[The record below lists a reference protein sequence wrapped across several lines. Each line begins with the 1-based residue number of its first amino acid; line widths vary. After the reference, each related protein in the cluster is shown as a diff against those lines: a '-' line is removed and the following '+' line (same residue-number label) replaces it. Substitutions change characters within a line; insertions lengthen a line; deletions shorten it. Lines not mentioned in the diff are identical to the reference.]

1 MTQTFRQFLITA
13 FEHGDYTTD
22 DVIAGVLPLFRT
34 VLKIHE
40 EELTAPFQRE
50 EALIAN
56 GQELSVNMEMALP
69 PQFNI
74 PALAALTNSQS
85 PHFEVVDKV
94 KVTDDTMVSLRIQ
107 TDLQLPVKHPAYI
120 PGYQSYEMLL
130 QHHDEQTDIFCLGL
144 VLGSVAMG
152 LDLYD
157 EKDLALFVSHRSHPS
172 RYKPKIHPAIG
183 TLITEM
189 TELDRKK
196 RTQDLYEAIHRLEHY
211 RDFDPEKQL
220 DLAEVAGWVH
230 QARNERNDFI
240 LNKLRNRLF
249 DTSRRNRLLY
259 YKSNAR
265 FINLTISSVPMV
277 LHYQSIRPQ
286 LLFTWNEEIADK
298 VKGMKEMALNKYLR
312 FEDHPYLPAA
322 LNKIRV
328 EAQHDIQEFGFS
340 QLKLVIAFLNWH
352 NLRDEADERIQSPL
366 LLIPVELKKKKSVTE
381 DQYILKVNANEAEV
395 NPVLANFLHELYGIR
410 LPDYVDLDEMSLEQF
425 YQLLQVQIEGAN
437 RGIVLQYADKPRINL
452 VYREARQTVNQYLKR
467 LNKPGIP
474 AESKALV
481 VPVTDEEA
489 PQLITDPVTEK
500 EMFTM
505 AQTESNPYRW
515 DFDVCN
521 IVLGNFNYK
530 KMSLVRDYNQVMDQ
544 QVTHQVFDK
553 LFNAQPKPLQ
563 EAPADAPPPSEWFHV
578 INADPTQTRAIS
590 QARSG
595 ESYIIQGPPGTG
607 KSQTI
612 TNLVADFVA
621 RGKTVL
627 FVCEKRAALD
637 VVYHRLKQQGL
648 DELCCYI
655 HDSQGDKRSFIR
667 NLKATYED
675 FLQKKMDLHSIN
687 LKRSAL
693 LHNLQ
698 EQLGL
703 LEQYHTTNA
712 GEQEVAG
719 ISVHNLIEKVIAM
732 RPLLQNMQA
741 KEEEMIPHY
750 QHWQQFGQVIEQL
763 GKALED
769 SGASAAFSEH
779 PISQLNEQ
787 VFTSPQPHHLLE
799 KLLQQTQQLLDVVV
813 RVVEENNI
821 DATYGGS
828 IEGIRQLILHA
839 TLLLPLAETNNLELV
854 DPANA
859 AAQQFDQQVVQ
870 YKLAQQAQA
879 AIEAQNSNWKR
890 KFSQQD
896 TLNALQ
902 VAQQQET
909 AFFRFLN
916 SGWRKLKKQL
926 EDTYDF
932 SQHLVKPAYSTILEQ
947 LKAEYESADR
957 VNELNRQLQQQYRID
972 NLEMTRLSIERMR
985 TKLDDRSL
993 QYLLKH
999 PEPSRVVK
1007 QLAGLHETLHKLDLQ
1022 LRQCLQDPNRE
1033 SVQELLDDLE
1043 NISINTDSL
1052 DDLLPA
1058 LGNYVNMPDG
1068 MKHAV
1073 RRMPFT
1079 PEQLEANMAHKTL
1092 RHIYQ
1097 YNKSFANTDSLA
1109 IEKAAGEIKHCYKQ
1123 LLKLNADCIR
1133 ANIRQQ
1139 FQQHVEISNRA
1150 LSQLTDEEQDFK
1162 KEYNEGRKIL
1172 ENEFSKSMRYKSI
1185 RELAEK
1191 ESGLVLKDLKPV
1203 WLMSPLSVS
1212 DSLPLDISFFDAVIF
1227 DEASQITLEE
1237 GVPTLYRA
1245 PQAIIVGDEKQMPPT
1260 DFFAAKTGDPDD
1272 LEVPDEED
1280 ENDILSADADSLLV
1294 QGARKMHSVMLGWH
1308 YRSVYETL
1316 ISYSN
1321 HAFYDASLL
1330 TIPDRSIHHSEKTP
1344 IVSNEAADA
1353 AQHAPALFDRSI
1365 SYHYISQGQYVKR
1378 SNVGEAEYIA
1388 EMVRSLLKQQAR
1400 ESIGIVAFSQEQ
1412 QHAIES
1418 ALDKLA
1424 EKDREFAQLLEEAQE
1439 RTDDDQF
1446 TGLFV
1451 KNLENV
1457 QGDERDII
1465 ILSICYAP
1473 DKRGKMSMNFGPINK
1488 KGGEK
1493 RLNVIFSR
1501 ARRHMAVVSSIRH
1514 NQITNEYNAGAN
1526 YFKRFLHY
1534 SDNVS
1539 SGNMQQ
1545 ARQILDGLLPQKFQ
1559 HKQRAGDTVI
1569 RQQIRHQLEQR
1580 GYTVAEQVGQSG
1592 FRCSLAVKTNADDT
1606 AYTLSVIIDDDSYYS
1621 NPDVIEQYYQRPAL
1635 LENAGWRTITVYAK
1649 DWLHQPQR
1657 VMDAILKKLQHIKE
1671 DAPVAVKPAPQS
1683 LFPEA
1688 PPAPVTSGAYDALI
1702 FRRFTQSGRF
1712 WEVATEGAKLIIR
1725 SGKNGAK
1732 GQVQVKTLA
1741 GGQAAVAGMAKLM
1754 EDKVKEGWE
1763 EDKQD
1768 D

>member
-1 MTQTFRQFLITA
+1 MTQTFRQFLMTA

-22 DVIAGVLPLFRT
+22 DVIASVLPLFRT

-40 EELTAPFQRE
+40 DQLVAPFGRE

-56 GQELSVNMEMALP
+56 GQELSINAEMAGV
-69 PQFNI
+69 PQFNL
-74 PALAALTNSQS
+74 PAINALTRTQS
-85 PHFEVVDKV
+85 PHFEVVDKL
-94 KVTDDTMVSLRIQ
+94 KVTDEQTVSLRIQ
-107 TDLQLPVKHPAYI
+107 TDVQQAVKHPAYI
-120 PGYQSYEMLL
+120 PGYESYEMLL
-130 QHHDEQTDIFCLGL
+130 DHHDEQTDIFCLGL
-144 VLGSVAMG
+144 VLGSIAMG

-157 EKDLALFVSHRSHPS
+157 DKELQLFVTHRSHPS
-172 RYKPKIHPAIG
+172 RYKQRIHPAIG
-183 TLITEM
+183 TLIAEM
-189 TELDRKK
+189 TELDRHK

-211 RDFDPEKQL
+211 RDFDPEKQI
-220 DLAEVAGWVH
+220 DLAEVAGWG
-230 QARNERNDFI
+230 QTPRNDRNAFI

-265 FINLTISSVPMV
+265 FVNLTISSVPMV

-286 LLFTWNEEIADK
+286 LLFTWNDDIAAN
-298 VKGMKEMALNKYLR
+298 VKDMKDMSLNKYLR
-312 FEDHPYLPAA
+312 FDDHPYLPAA

-381 DQYILKVNANEAEV
+381 DQYMLKVTANEAEV
-395 NPVLANFLHELYGIR
+395 NPVLANFLHELYGIK
-410 LPDYVDLDEMSLEQF
+410 LPDFIDLDDMSLQQF

-452 VYREARQTVNQYLKR
+452 VYKEARQTVNQYLKR
-467 LNKPGIP
+467 LNKPGLP
-474 AESKALV
+474 PDTTAVATVTAEA
-481 VPVTDEEA
+481 A
-489 PQLITDPVTEK
+489 PQLITDPVSEK

-505 AQTESNPYRW
+505 AESESNPYRW

-530 KMSLVRDYNQVMDQ
+530 KMSLVRDYNSVMEQD
-544 QVTHQVFDK
+544 VTHEVFTQ
-553 LFNAQPKPLQ
+553 LFSAQPRPLQ
-563 EAPADAPPPSEWFHV
+563 NSAPDAPPPDRWFHV
-578 INADPTQTRAIS
+578 INADPTQARAIS
-590 QARSG
+590 QARTG

-612 TNLVADFVA
+612 TNLLADFVA

-693 LHNLQ
+693 LHNMQ
-698 EQLGL
+698 EQVQL
-703 LEQYHTTNA
+703 LEQYHNINA
-712 GEQEVAG
+712 GEQDLAG
-719 ISVHNLIEKVIAM
+719 VTVHRLIEKVIAM
-732 RPLLQNMQA
+732 RPLLQQLQP
-741 KEEEMIPHY
+741 KDEEQLPHY
-750 QHWQQFGQVIEQL
+750 QQWLQFGQVVEQL

-769 SGASAAFSEH
+769 SGASPAFAEH
-779 PISQLNEQ
+779 PVSHLNEQ
-787 VFTSPQPHHLLE
+787 VFSSPQPHALLE
-799 KLLQQTQQLLDVVV
+799 QLLAQTQQLLDAVIQVVQQNQV
-813 RVVEENNI
+813 
-821 DATYGGS
+821 DAAYAGS
-828 IEGIRQLILHA
+828 IEGIRQLVLHA
-839 TLLLPLAETNNLELV
+839 TLLQPLAETGNLGLV

-859 AAQQFDQQVVQ
+859 AAQQFDQQVTQ
-870 YKLAQQAQA
+870 YKLAQQSQA
-879 AIEAQNSNWKR
+879 AIAAQNGHWKR
-890 KFSQQD
+890 KFNQQD
-896 TLNALQ
+896 TLHALE
-902 VAQQQET
+902 VAREQED
-909 AFFRFLN
+909 AFLRFLN
-916 SGWRKLKKQL
+916 GTWRQLKAQL
-926 EDTYDF
+926 EDSYDF
-932 SQHLVKPAYSTILEQ
+932 SQHAVKPAYSAVLAQ
-947 LKAEYESADR
+947 LKSEYDATER
-957 VNELNRQLQQQYRID
+957 VNELYRQLQQQYRID
-972 NLEMTRLSIERMR
+972 NLDMTRLAIERMR
-985 TKLDDRSL
+985 LKLDDRSL
-993 QYLLKH
+993 QYLLQH
-999 PEPSRVVK
+999 PDANKLVK
-1007 QLAGLHETLHKLDLQ
+1007 QLAGLHEILNKLDQQ
-1022 LRQCLQDPNRE
+1022 LRQCLADPTRP

-1043 NISINTDSL
+1043 NISINADSL

-1068 MKHAV
+1068 MKQAV

-1079 PEQLEANMAHKTL
+1079 PDQLEANMAHKTL

-1109 IEKAAGEIKHCYKQ
+1109 IEKAVGEIRHCYKQ

-1139 FQQHVEISNRA
+1139 FQHHVDISNRA
-1150 LSQLTDEEQDFK
+1150 LSQLQEDEQAFK
-1162 KEYNEGRKIL
+1162 KSYMEGRRIL
-1172 ENEFSKSMRYKSI
+1172 ENEFAKSMRYKSI

-1272 LEVPDEED
+1272 LEVNDDDED
-1280 ENDILSADADSLLV
+1280 DDILSADADSLLV
-1294 QGARKMHSVMLGWH
+1294 QGARKMQSVMLGWH
-1308 YRSVYETL
+1308 YRSLYETL

-1330 TIPDRSIHHSEKTP
+1330 TIPDRSIHHLEKTAIESKSP
-1344 IVSNEAADA
+1344 EDA
-1353 AQHAPALFDRSI
+1353 AAHTAALFDRSI
-1365 SYHYISQGQYVKR
+1365 SYHFITHGQYVKR
-1378 SNVGEAEYIA
+1378 SNAGEAAYIA
-1388 EMVRSLLKQQAR
+1388 EMIRALLQQQTR

-1412 QHAIES
+1412 QKAIEA
-1418 ALDKLA
+1418 ALEALAAKDKQ
-1424 EKDREFAQLLEEAQE
+1424 FAQLLEEAQE

-1457 QGDERDII
+1457 QGDERDIM

-1473 DKRGKMSMNFGPINK
+1473 DKRGKMAMNFGPINK

-1501 ARRHMAVVSSIRH
+1501 ARKHMAVVASIKH
-1514 NQITNEYNAGAN
+1514 SQITNEYNAGAN

-1534 SDNVS
+1534 AENVS

-1545 ARQILDGLLPQKFQ
+1545 ARQILDGLLPQRFV
-1559 HKQRAGDTVI
+1559 HKQRTGEAVI
-1569 RQQIRHQLEQR
+1569 RQQVRHQLEQR
-1580 GYTVAEQVGQSG
+1580 GFTVAEQVGQSG
-1592 FRCSLAVKTNADDT
+1592 FRCSLAVKITPDDP
-1606 AYTLSVIIDDDSYYS
+1606 AYTLSIIIDDETYYS

-1635 LENAGWRTITVYAK
+1635 LENAGWRTMTVFAK

-1657 VMDAILKKLQHIKE
+1657 VMDSILKKLQHIKE
-1671 DAPVAVKPAPQS
+1671 EVVATPVTPQS
-1683 LFPEA
+1683 LFPDV
-1688 PPAPVTSGAYDALI
+1688 APVATVGAYDALT
-1702 FRRFTQSGRF
+1702 FRRFTQTGRF
-1712 WEVATEGAKLIIR
+1712 WEVATDGAKLIIR

-1732 GQVQVKTLA
+1732 GQLQVKTLA
-1741 GGQAAVAGMAKLM
+1741 SSQAAVAGLEKLV
-1754 EDKVKEGWE
+1754 EDKVKEGWQE
-1763 EDKQD
+1763 LSE
-1768 D
+1768 